1 MKNMMLV
8 AWAGAVLMAATPA
21 MADQPRTDPTAVV
34 TDKPDPTLTPRDL
47 NEKEQ
52 DYLAALKKCEA
63 LAEMERRDCAA
74 KVKSRHG
81 SM

>member
-1 MKNMMLV
+1 MKNTMLMALAAAALV
-8 AWAGAVLMAATPA
+8 AATPA
-21 MADQPRTDPTAVV
+21 MADQPRTDPKAVV

-63 LAEMERRDCAA
+63 LAELERRECAA
-74 KVKSRHG
+74 EVKRRYG